1 MRFKTLAAVL
11 LKQVAPVVIGLA
23 VMGLVIAWLAGVF
36 HDKIQP
42 GQQSIA
48 ARKLSDQ
55 PTAVVKEVVK
65 QSFEE
70 AIGTLKASNRTIV
83 SAKILATIQEV
94 NVAAGDQVAAGQL
107 LVRLASD
114 EYEARWRQAEQALEG
129 AKATR
134 LQAESS
140 YTRAQKL
147 RASRAGVISQAE
159 FDEIVA
165 RVNVARAD
173 ENRQNQAVTE
183 AKVLL
188 SYTNIAAPRAGKVV
202 DRLAEPGD
210 TAQPGR
216 PLLVLYD
223 EASLRLEAPVVEDLA
238 VKLAVGQPLK
248 VRIDALDREVE
259 GIVGEIVP
267 QAQAMSRSLLVKVT
281 LPAADDRYEG
291 MFGRLIIPAGE
302 RQHLCLPVA
311 AIQEVGQLKFVDV
324 VRADDTLERRLV
336 TIGQLGEDD
345 RVEVLSGV
353 DQGERVAL
361 QPAPQSVREQG
372 GDG

>member
-1 MRFKTLAAVL
+1 
-11 LKQVAPVVIGLA
+11 
-23 VMGLVIAWLAGVF
+23 MGLVIAWLAGVF